1 MENKFVFNF
10 QHNIGYRDESYKFLY
25 DSKKKKLK
33 ILWSLK
39 VNNII
44 YNVLKIT

>member
-25 DSKKKKLK
+25 DSKKKK
-33 ILWSLK
+33 IE
-39 VNNII
+39 NIM
-44 YNVLKIT
+44 KFKS